1 MKIFIYGSVGMQ
13 GGSGKSIVSN
23 ERRNQMKLKS
33 FIFIQ
38 QAFARYQ
45 GLTQLFLQFTLT

>member
-1 MKIFIYGSVGMQ
+1 MKLFIYGSVGMQ
-13 GGSGKSIVSN
+13 DGNGKSIVSN
-23 ERRNQMKLKS
+23 EKRNQMKLKH

-45 GLTQLFLQFTLT
+45 GLTQCIITVYLT

>member
-1 MKIFIYGSVGMQ
+1 MKIFIYGRAGMQ

-45 GLTQLFLQFTLT
+45 RLTQLFLQFTLT